1 MERGA
6 RNVRAFRRDFPLTP
20 SRHAES
26 APHDGLVAD
35 RSFQRAHLTVIAAL
49 LAFRHCPIASLPH
62 CPVAPLPHCL
72 IASLPHCP
80 IAPLPHCPIAPL
92 PHGHIAALPHCVI
105 N

>member
-72 IASLPHCP
+72 IASLPHCR
-80 IAPLPHCPIAPL
+80 
-92 PHGHIAALPHCVI
+92 IAALPHCRI